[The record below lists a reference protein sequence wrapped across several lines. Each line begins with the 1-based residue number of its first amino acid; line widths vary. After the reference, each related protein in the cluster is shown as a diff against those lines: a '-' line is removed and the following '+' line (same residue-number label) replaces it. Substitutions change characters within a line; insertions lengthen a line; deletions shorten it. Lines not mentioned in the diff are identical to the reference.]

1 MDGALVTQMAL
12 THNGALASAHFP
24 GSPVGKVVPGGA
36 ADLAIVDYMPPTPLT
51 SGNFPWHVI
60 FGMQPGMVTTT
71 IAGGMILMKDRKL
84 TTLDEERISRRAR
97 ELAPRVWK
105 RFEENSR

>member
-1 MDGALVTQMAL
+1 
-12 THNGALASAHFP
+12 
-24 GSPVGKVVPGGA
+24 
-36 ADLAIVDYMPPTPLT
+36 MPPTPLT

-71 IAGGMILMKDRKL
+71 IGGGRILMKDRKL
-84 TTLDEERISRRAR
+84 TTLDEERITRRAR

-105 RFEENSR
+105 RFEEAAK